1 MDSSDFEGRE
11 VEVGEAGILEV
22 MEVPFCQ
29 GVPAAL
35 VLSLAALFKQ
45 GSLVEGH
52 TAAGGAGG

>member
-29 GVPAAL
+29 GVPMLETPA
-35 VLSLAALFKQ
+35 VNPWQSLA
-45 GSLVEGH
+45 
-52 TAAGGAGG
+52 